1 MRCSY
6 KQKGHV
12 HQERKNCR
20 YSFLFLRFA
29 IALKLKVGKDR
40 YGWLSQCFNLPSKS
54 TIAKYTAISAGAPD
68 GILYESLNTERI
80 FFDEVKGEDINSDN
94 WKRHGSLSWDSMA
107 IKEKLYFCCNSMKI
121 VGFADDAFDLNIIM
135 EELKEKIKST
145 KKKQPANSANSPET
159 TTAQS
164 ESTAT
169 AQSEPTKEKPPPLS
183 KHFLVFIL
191 TTWEKNEKKQ
201 QIVVSRFGVLTLDA
215 SYIMDKLMKSICAL
229 SNF

>member
-1 MRCSY
+1 MVFYTRLSI
-6 KQKGHV
+6 
-12 HQERKNCR
+12 
-20 YSFLFLRFA
+20 LR
-29 IALKLKVGKDR
+29 D
-40 YGWLSQCFNLPSKS
+40 
-54 TIAKYTAISAGAPD
+54 
-68 GILYESLNTERI
+68 
-80 FFDEVKGEDINSDN
+80 FFDEVKGVGIHLDD
-94 WKRHGSLSWDSMA
+94 WKRHGSLSWDSKS

-169 AQSEPTKEKPPPLS
+169 AQSEPTKEKSPPLS

-191 TTWEKNEKKQ
+191 TTWEKNEKK
-201 QIVVSRFGVLTLDA
+201 
-215 SYIMDKLMKSICAL
+215 
-229 SNF
+229 